1 MCEHKGSEKLFRLL
15 QVQAGLSR
23 RKAQDL
29 IASGEVTINNES
41 VDDPFAVVDVS
52 GREKTVRI
60 RLRGHPIALASP
72 EHRVYRFHKPAGM
85 LCSHDDRY
93 DGNTVGR
100 VLRAE
105 GFIGYTWAGRLDQD
119 AEGLL
124 LVSNCGDLINYLTH
138 PRYGVRKQY
147 AVWTASRVP
156 PDKIRKMAGAMCE
169 GIVEGGDELRAID
182 LTSSK
187 RGSFRIT
194 LSEGKKHEVKRLF
207 SYFGVTVSRL
217 QRVSMST
224 VELQDL
230 RPGTFQRLAAN
241 EEQNLLR
248 IALNAT
254 GKAGP

>member
-1 MCEHKGSEKLFRLL
+1 MSEHNGSVKLFRLL

-23 RKAQDL
+23 RKAQEL
-29 IASGEVTINNES
+29 IASGEVTINREPVS
-41 VDDPFAVVDVS
+41 DPFAVVEVS
-52 GREKTVRI
+52 GKESSVSL
-60 RLRGHPIALASP
+60 RLRGHPIALTSP
-72 EHRVYRFHKPAGM
+72 EYRVYRFHKPAGM

-124 LVSNCGDLINYLTH
+124 LLSNCGDLINYLTH

-156 PDKIRKMAGAMCE
+156 PDKVRKMAREMCA
-169 GIVEGGDELRAID
+169 GVHEGGDELRAID
-182 LTSSK
+182 LTPSK
-187 RGSFRIT
+187 RGSFLIT

-224 VELQDL
+224 VELRDL
-230 RPGTFQRLAAN
+230 RAGAFQRLAAN
-241 EEQNLLR
+241 EERNLFRL
-248 IALNAT
+248 ALDAA
-254 GKAGP
+254 GKADP